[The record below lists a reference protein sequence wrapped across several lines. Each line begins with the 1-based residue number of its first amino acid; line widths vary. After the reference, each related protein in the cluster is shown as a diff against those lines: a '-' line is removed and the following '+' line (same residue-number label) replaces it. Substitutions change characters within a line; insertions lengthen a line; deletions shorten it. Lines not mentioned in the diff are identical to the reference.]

1 MISNNLRRNLL
12 LKRVPLSQWQN
23 PTTTSRGD
31 TVPKI
36 LIGTYRVT
44 TPTLR
49 FKSSNAS
56 KIHRTI
62 TSDIRTAIAVDL
74 RSVDINRDGHID
86 AKELGDLLRKHN
98 DQFKEEEIVEL
109 CELYYTGTGGSSV
122 SIDKFLDALDA
133 AAGGGSVEQ
142 EKVQLA
148 TIPNG
153 KFKTHPLG
161 IGTCASE
168 YM

>member
-23 PTTTSRGD
+23 PTTSRGD

-56 KIHRTI
+56 MIRRTI

-98 DQFKEEEIVEL
+98 DQFKEEEIAEL

-133 AAGGGSVEQ
+133 AAAGGGSGEQ